1 MTQRRGTFKKVDV
14 VKLIDAA
21 RTAGLRVVG
30 VEVLPDGTIRAV
42 ENAFPRTTVSDFD
55 RFEAEL

>member
-1 MTQRRGTFKKVDV
+1 MTQRRGTFKKLDV

-21 RTAGLRVVG
+21 RSAGLRVVG

-42 ENAFPRTTVSDFD
+42 ETAFPRSAVSDFD
-55 RFEAEL
+55 RFEADL

>member
-1 MTQRRGTFKKVDV
+1 M

-42 ENAFPRTTVSDFD
+42 ETAFPRAAVSDFD
-55 RFEAEL
+55 RFEADL